1 MSPPWTPDRFEDLF
15 RATAPAVRG
24 YLRRHVE
31 ADAVDD
37 ALAETFTVAWRR
49 LDRVPDPPLP
59 WLFVVAHNMAR
70 RHWRGRRRAESLW
83 FEAVRTHW
91 HHPEASPEEA
101 FVRRDDALAAL
112 AQCSDLER
120 EALLLTAW
128 DGLSHADAARVA
140 GCSTRAFTVRL
151 SRARARFD
159 RALAASDSP
168 EEPSATAHLLALLE
182 KP

>member
-15 RATAPAVRG
+15 RATAPAVRS

-31 ADAVDD
+31 PDAVDD
-37 ALAETFTVAWRR
+37 AVAETFTVAWRR
-49 LDRVPDPPLP
+49 LDRVPERPLP
-59 WLFVVAHNMAR
+59 WLLVVAHNMAR
-70 RHWRGRRRAESLW
+70 HHWRSRRRAEGLW
-83 FEAVRTHW
+83 FDAVRTHW
-91 HHPEASPEEA
+91 HQPAESPEEG
-101 FVRRDDALAAL
+101 VLRRDEALAAL

-128 DGLSHADAARVA
+128 EGLAHAEAARVA

-159 RALAASDSP
+159 RAFAASDSS
-168 EEPSATAHLLALLE
+168 EDSSATARLLALLE
-182 KP
+182 QP

>member
-1 MSPPWTPDRFEDLF
+1 MSPPWSPDQFEDLF
-15 RATAPAVRG
+15 RSTAPAVRS

-37 ALAETFTVAWRR
+37 ALAETYTVAWRR
-49 LDRVPDPPLP
+49 LDRVPERPLP
-59 WLFVVAHNMAR
+59 WLLVVAHNMAR
-70 RHWRGRRRAESLW
+70 RNWRSRRRAEALW

-91 HHPEASPEEA
+91 HHPEASPEEELL
-101 FVRRDDALAAL
+101 RRDEALSAL

-128 DGLSHADAARVA
+128 EGLAHADAARVA

-159 RALAASDSP
+159 RALTASDPS
-168 EEPSATAHLLALLE
+168 EDHSATARLLALLE
-182 KP
+182 QP

>member
-15 RATAPAVRG
+15 RSTAPAVRR

-37 ALAETFTVAWRR
+37 ALAETFVVAWRR
-49 LDRVPDPPLP
+49 LDRVPEAALP
-59 WLFVVAHNMAR
+59 WLLVVAHHTAR
-70 RHWRGRRRAESLW
+70 HHWRSRRRSEALW
-83 FEAVRTHW
+83 FEAVRAHW
-91 HHPEASPEEA
+91 HRPDPSPEDG
-101 FVRRDDALAAL
+101 VLRRDDALAAL

-120 EALLLTAW
+120 EALLLVAW
-128 DGLSHADAARVA
+128 DGLSHTDATRVA

-159 RALAASDSP
+159 RASAAGPHDDAS
-168 EEPSATAHLLALLE
+168 ETARLLALLE
-182 KP
+182 QP